1 MSRVILHIGLHK
13 TGTSFI
19 QKRIEASAGFL
30 PKSHGIIPRKNV
42 RLEVLTTMTRR
53 LRSVEQAEGAQA
65 ELRSNAEKLGQ
76 KCVHENTLISHE
88 DILGPV
94 PTRGNVRGLYPF
106 VSHILPPVLAG
117 FADAGHMVEVV
128 LYTREYDD
136 WLGSVFRYRFKDRP
150 ERVFNTQRYKEN
162 NALPDNWDGL
172 LKSVTQAVGDTPLHI
187 LAFEDDRAAGN
198 MGAGLYDIFGLS
210 AEVQARFVPME
221 AQNVTRYSTV
231 DPMWSD

>member
-1 MSRVILHIGLHK
+1 MSRVTLHIGVHK

-19 QKRIEASAGFL
+19 QKRIEASVGFL
-30 PKSHGIIPRKNV
+30 PKSHGILPRRNTC
-42 RLEVLTTMTRR
+42 LDALTTMTRR
-53 LRSVEQAEGAQA
+53 LRSVEQAQSAQV
-65 ELRSNAEKLGQ
+65 ELRLKAEKLGQ
-76 KCVHENTLISHE
+76 KCLRENTLISHE

-117 FADAGHMVEVV
+117 FADAGQRVEVV

-150 ERVFNTQRYKEN
+150 ERVFNPRRYKEN
-162 NALPDNWDGL
+162 NALPDNWDGFL
-172 LKSVTQAVGDTPLHI
+172 ERVTQAVGDTPLHV
-187 LAFEDDRAAGN
+187 LSFEDDRSAGN

-210 AEVQARFVPME
+210 AQVQARFVPME

-231 DPMWSD
+231 DPTWSD